1 VADVRVRA
9 RVVFR
14 GMVQGV
20 GFRYTTRSIASGYA
34 VTGYVE
40 NEPDGSVEVVAEGRR
55 EEVEAFIEEVS
66 RRMGHYI
73 RDRQVEWG
81 PARGEFDDFSIRFA
95 W

>member
-1 VADVRVRA
+1 MVDEKVRA

-40 NEPDGSVEVVAEGRR
+40 NEPDGSVELVAEGRR

-66 RRMGHYI
+66 RRMGRYI
-73 RDRQVEWG
+73 RDRQVERG
-81 PARGEFDDFSIRFA
+81 PARGEFDDFSIRFG